1 MEAREL
7 VDGGAYGM
15 ELLNEVVRD
24 KRRSGWVILWGLKC
38 GGKVVER

>member
-7 VDGGAYGM
+7 VDGGAYGV

-24 KRRSGWVILWGLKC
+24 KRCSGWVILWGLKC